1 MNAKIVTVLTI
12 LVASASLG
20 HPVHAQSPEA
30 ATNLNTETYKLTGDS
45 LEGVGHRTA
54 QEDFT
59 RFFDSKTPTSISSDS
74 EKKNTTP
81 NRLRL
86 NQTISLP
93 DTPILLQPAA
103 QSVDGNDGVQ
113 VQLDLGKE

>member
-1 MNAKIVTVLTI
+1 MNAKIVTVLTMM
-12 LVASASLG
+12 AAFASLG
-20 HPVHAQSPEA
+20 CPVHAQTPEA
-30 ATNLNTETYKLTGDS
+30 ANLNTETYILTGDS
-45 LEGVGHRTA
+45 LEGVGNRTA

-59 RFFDSKTPTSISSDS
+59 RFFDSKTPTSISNENG
-74 EKKNTTP
+74 EKNATP

-93 DTPILLQPAA
+93 ETPILLQPAA
-103 QSVDGNDGVQ
+103 QSVNGNDGVQ

>member
-12 LVASASLG
+12 MVASVSLG
-20 HPVHAQSPEA
+20 YPVRAQSPEA

-59 RFFDSKTPTSISSDS
+59 KFFDSKNSISISNDN
-74 EKKNTTP
+74 EQKNTTP
-81 NRLRL
+81 GRLRL

-93 DTPILLQPAA
+93 ETPILLQPAA
-103 QSVDGNDGVQ
+103 QSVNGNDGVQ

>member
-1 MNAKIVTVLTI
+1 MNAKIVTILTI
-12 LVASASLG
+12 MAAFASLG
-20 HPVHAQSPEA
+20 CPVHAQTPEA
-30 ATNLNTETYKLTGDS
+30 ASLNTETYKLTGDS
-45 LEGVGHRTA
+45 LEGVGNRTA

-59 RFFDSKTPTSISSDS
+59 RFFDSKNSTSNPGNNQQQ
-74 EKKNTTP
+74 NTTP
-81 NRLRL
+81 SRLRL

-103 QSVDGNDGVQ
+103 QSGNGNDGVQ